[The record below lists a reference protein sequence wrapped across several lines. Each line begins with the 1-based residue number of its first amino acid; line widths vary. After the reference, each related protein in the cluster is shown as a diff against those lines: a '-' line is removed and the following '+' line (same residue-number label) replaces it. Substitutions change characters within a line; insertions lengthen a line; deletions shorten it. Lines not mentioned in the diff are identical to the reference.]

1 MDFNNKS
8 IGIGN
13 LTRIKR
19 REKPAEVLK
28 KLPTEENGEVAQL
41 AVDVYE
47 TNDKLFIV
55 APLAGVDTEDVRV
68 EITEDVVVI
77 EGERQ
82 HPLPHEAS
90 EELLVQECYFGPFSR
105 SIVLPEAVD
114 SKRAK
119 AEFKKNILILSI
131 PKLDNIRTRV
141 IKIEK
146 TQGSFCKSASRV
158 FSLLRFASLFLPRFL
173 RVAYSK
179 LLVKPWRL

>member
-8 IGIGN
+8 VGIGN

-19 REKPAEVLK
+19 RSKPAAALK
-28 KLPTEENGEVAQL
+28 KLPTEEDGEIAQL

-55 APLAGVDTEDVRV
+55 APLAGVDTDDVRV

-77 EGERQ
+77 EGDRQ
-82 HPLPHEAS
+82 HPIPHSDS
-90 EELLVQECYFGPFSR
+90 EELLVQECYFGAFSR

-119 AEFKKNILILSI
+119 AEFKKNVLILSI

-146 TQGSFCKSASRV
+146 
-158 FSLLRFASLFLPRFL
+158 
-173 RVAYSK
+173 SK
-179 LLVKPWRL
+179 

>member
-19 REKPAEVLK
+19 REKSPEVLK
-28 KLPTEENGEVAQL
+28 KLPAESEKSEGEVAQL

-55 APLAGVDTEDVRV
+55 APLAGVDVDDVRV

-146 TQGSFCKSASRV
+146 TQ
-158 FSLLRFASLFLPRFL
+158 
-173 RVAYSK
+173 
-179 LLVKPWRL
+179 